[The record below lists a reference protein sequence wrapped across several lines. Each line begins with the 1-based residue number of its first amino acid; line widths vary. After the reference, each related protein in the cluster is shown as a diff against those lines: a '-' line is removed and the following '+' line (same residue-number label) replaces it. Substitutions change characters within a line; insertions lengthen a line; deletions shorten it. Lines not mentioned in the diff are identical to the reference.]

1 MGEKSAGEPLS
12 QVTRVRKRFW
22 TAAVLGGLA
31 VLLGLPAVRQ
41 GQSTDETKSSRTNTA
56 AGKRLF
62 ERHCALCHGLDGNG
76 GRGPALNRVHLAHAP
91 DDAALKAVIE
101 DGIPPNMPE
110 GWFLDEQDVAN
121 LAAFVRSLSK
131 IAPEQIRG
139 NPARGAAVYAR
150 SGCGGC
156 HILNGMGAGYGPEL
170 TGIGERRGA
179 VFLKKAISNPASA
192 LPDDFLFVKATTDT
206 GETTEGIRVNEDT
219 FTIQIKDGQGNYHSF
234 RKQGLKVLRK
244 LRGQTPMPGF
254 EGVLSAADM
263 QDLVA
268 YLASQRGNP

>member
-1 MGEKSAGEPLS
+1 M
-12 QVTRVRKRFW
+12 
-22 TAAVLGGLA
+22 A

>member
-1 MGEKSAGEPLS
+1 VGEPLS
-12 QVTRVRKRFW
+12 RVTRVPKRFL

-31 VLLGLPAVRQ
+31 VLLGLPAARQ
-41 GQSTDETKSSRTNTA
+41 GQSTDETKSSRANTV

-101 DGIPPNMPE
+101 EGIPPNMPE
-110 GWFLDEQDVAN
+110 GWFLDEEDVAN

-131 IAPEQIRG
+131 IAPEQVRG
-139 NPARGAAVYAR
+139 NAAHGATVYAR
-150 SGCGGC
+150 SGCSGC
-156 HILNGMGAGYGPEL
+156 HILNGVGAGYGPEL

-192 LPDDFLFVKATTDT
+192 LPDDFLFVKATTDS
-206 GETTEGIRVNEDT
+206 GQTTEGIRVNEDT

-234 RKQGLKVLRK
+234 RKQELKALQK
-244 LRGQTPMPGF
+244 LRGETPMPGF
-254 EGVLSAADM
+254 EGILSAADM